1 METLSRVAGMAVVL
15 LTLADV
21 FFTVLFPG
29 SGRGPVRR
37 PLSAAIS
44 RVFRALA
51 HRLGGRRRMSVL
63 AYSGPTQILLTV
75 AAWLVLLTVGWAL
88 IYFPALGEQIR
99 NSSGP
104 TDTGFPTALYFSG
117 FSLATLGT
125 GDVVANSNGYRLLS
139 VVEAATGFAVITLV
153 ITYFLSIYSALPG
166 RNAFAMKLH
175 HRSLRTDDAAVV
187 VAALVSDSP
196 ETVREH
202 LEDTADFM
210 RETTHTTRAY
220 PVLRHF
226 QYVDDYCSLPLMLLS
241 ALDTLALVG
250 STLDRDEYDGLPRTS
265 ALDEMSLAAEGLL
278 HELVTGPGAGQPS
291 EPTKEQWRRRQ
302 AEAAD
307 TMREQG
313 VQAWSGDD
321 AAEEYIRL
329 RTKWDGH
336 LAALAENMAHEWDGR
351 LHCPPGLTPEPD
363 AGT

>member
-1 METLSRVAGMAVVL
+1 MDALLRVAGTVVVL

-37 PLSAAIS
+37 PLSAVIS
-44 RVFRALA
+44 GTIRTLA
-51 HRLGGRRRMSVL
+51 RRFSGSRRMAVL
-63 AYSGPTQILLTV
+63 TYSGPLQVLLTV
-75 AAWLVLLTVGWAL
+75 IAWLVLLVVGWAL

-99 NSSGP
+99 DSSGP
-104 TDTGFPTALYFSG
+104 TDTGFATALYFSG

-125 GDVVANSNGYRLLS
+125 GDVVAGSSGYRLLS
-139 VVEAATGFAVITLV
+139 VLQAVTGFSVITLM
-153 ITYFLSIYSALPG
+153 ITYFLSIYSALPT

-210 RETTHTTRAY
+210 RETTHSTRAY
-220 PVLRHF
+220 PVLRNF
-226 QYVDDYCSLPLMLLS
+226 QYVDAYYSLPLMLLS

-278 HELVTGPGAGQPS
+278 HELVPSPEVGEPS
-291 EPTKEQWRRRQ
+291 EQTKQLWRRRQ
-302 AEAAD
+302 AEAIAVMQD
-307 TMREQG
+307 HG
-313 VQAWSGDD
+313 VGARSDDD

-329 RTKWDGH
+329 RTKWDAH
-336 LAALAENMAHEWDGR
+336 LAALAEDMAHEWDSR
-351 LHCPPGLTPEPD
+351 LRYPPGLAPER
-363 AGT
+363 